1 MTMGVGFWDQVN
13 ADAALLI
20 GGSEVSMPVVI
31 LDGTKRHDAFGIFEL
46 SYREIA
52 GESLE
57 PIPSRYAALRVYEKS
72 MPIRITVGM
81 GVIIDHTEYRV
92 SSIREPGLDGVTTL
106 ELVG

>member
-1 MTMGVGFWDQVN
+1 MTMVLGFWDLFN
-13 ADAALLI
+13 PYAAFLI
-20 GGSEVSMPVVI
+20 GSSEVSMPVVI
-31 LDGTKRHDAFGIFEL
+31 LDGEKRHDATGIFEL

-72 MPIRITVGM
+72 MPIRITVGR
-81 GVIIDHTEYRV
+81 GVVIKNTEYRV

-106 ELVG
+106 ELIG

>member
-1 MTMGVGFWDQVN
+1 MTVGFWDHVN

-20 GGSEVSMPVVI
+20 GGSEVSIPVVI
-31 LDGTKRHDAFGIFEL
+31 LDGEKRHDASGIFEL

-52 GESLE
+52 GEGLV

-81 GVIIDHTEYRV
+81 WVVINNTEYRV

>member
-1 MTMGVGFWDQVN
+1 MGVGFWDQVN
-13 ADAALLI
+13 ADAARLI
-20 GGSEVSMPVVI
+20 GGSEVSIPVVI
-31 LDGTKRHDAFGIFEL
+31 LDGESRHDAFGIFEL

-57 PIPSRYAALRVYEKS
+57 PIPSRYAALRVYERS
-72 MPIRITVGM
+72 MPVRITVGM
-81 GVIIDHTEYRV
+81 GVIIDQTEYRV

>member
-1 MTMGVGFWDQVN
+1 MGIGFWDQVK

-20 GGSEVSMPVVI
+20 GGSEVSIPVVI
-31 LDGTKRHDAFGIFEL
+31 LDGKSRHDAFGIFEL

-52 GESLE
+52 GEGLE
-57 PIPSRYAALRVYEKS
+57 SIPSRYAALRVYERS

-81 GVIIDHTEYRV
+81 GVIINQTEYRV
-92 SSIREPGLDGVTTL
+92 TSIREPGLDGVTTL

>member
-1 MTMGVGFWDQVN
+1 MGVGFWDQVN

-20 GGSEVSMPVVI
+20 GCSEVSIPVLI
-31 LDGTKRHDAFGIFEL
+31 LDGESRHDASGIFEL

-52 GESLE
+52 GEGLE
-57 PIPSRYAALRVYEKS
+57 PISSRYAALRVYEKS

-81 GVIIDHTEYRV
+81 GVVINHTEYRV

>member
-1 MTMGVGFWDQVN
+1 MGLGFWDQVN
-13 ADAALLI
+13 ADAALLF
-20 GGSEVSMPVVI
+20 GGSEVSIPVI
-31 LDGTKRHDAFGIFEL
+31 LLDGKSRHDAFGIFEL

-52 GESLE
+52 GEGLD
-57 PIPSRYAALRVYEKS
+57 PIPSRYAALRVYENS

-81 GVIIDHTEYRV
+81 EVVINHTEYRV

>member
-1 MTMGVGFWDQVN
+1 MGVGFWDQVD
-13 ADAALLI
+13 ADAAFLI

-31 LDGTKRHDAFGIFEL
+31 LDGVKRYDATGIFEL

-52 GESLE
+52 GEGLE
-57 PIPSRYAALRVYEKS
+57 PIPSRYAALRVYERS

-81 GVIIDHTEYRV
+81 GVIINQTEYRV